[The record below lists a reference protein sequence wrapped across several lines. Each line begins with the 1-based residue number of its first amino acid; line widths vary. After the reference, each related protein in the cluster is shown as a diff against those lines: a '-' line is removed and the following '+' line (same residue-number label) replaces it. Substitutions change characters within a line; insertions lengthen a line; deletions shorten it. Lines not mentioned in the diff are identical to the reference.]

1 MERQI
6 TDTNVQTEKKL
17 TKTDL
22 NKCFLL
28 WHLLGEATLSYERLQ
43 TPGVLG
49 CLGPVLKRL
58 YGDDKEEFVNACQRH
73 MEFFNT
79 AGYYGGS
86 IIMGLVCSLEEERAN
101 GLPIEGEDISAIK
114 TGLMGPLAGV
124 FDDLRQGTAIPIV
137 ASIAIGMG
145 MDGNFFGPIF
155 YMIVTV
161 LYVMVP
167 CYWMFQTSYKK
178 GKEAVNGLFA
188 SGKLERFMTLATA
201 VGAITLGGLEATTVT
216 VTSSTV
222 LHLGSSD
229 MVLQE
234 TIFDAIFKGLLP
246 VGFVFLSYFLLQKKL
261 STSKI
266 ILILIAIAIVG
277 VLIGF
282 F

>member
-114 TGLMGPLAGV
+114 TGL
-124 FDDLRQGTAIPIV
+124 
-137 ASIAIGMG
+137 
-145 MDGNFFGPIF
+145 
-155 YMIVTV
+155 
-161 LYVMVP
+161 
-167 CYWMFQTSYKK
+167 
-178 GKEAVNGLFA
+178 FA
-188 SGKLERFMTLATA
+188 SGKLERFMTLAMA

>member
-1 MERQI
+1 MEEIRNEVKQEKRI
-6 TDTNVQTEKKL
+6 TNK
-17 TKTDL
+17 DL
-22 NKCFLL
+22 MKVWWRWVFFQ
-28 WHLLGEATLSYERLQ
+28 EASVSYERLQ
-43 TPGVLG
+43 APGFFYAIS
-49 CLGPVLKRL
+49 PVLVKL
-58 YGDDKEEFVNACQRH
+58 YGDNPEELTAACKRH
-73 MEFFNT
+73 MQFYNSEP
-79 AGYYGGS
+79 YC
-86 IIMGLVCSLEEERAN
+86 GLAIHGITLALEEERAN
-101 GLPIEGEDISAIK
+101 GAPISDEAITSLK

-124 FDDLRQGTAIPIV
+124 FDALRQGTAIPIV

-188 SGKLERFMTLATA
+188 SGKLERFMTLAMA

-266 ILILIAIAIVG
+266 ILSLIAIAIVG

>member
-86 IIMGLVCSLEEERAN
+86 IIMGWYAPLRRSVQTDCRLKAR
-101 GLPIEGEDISAIK
+101 IS
-114 TGLMGPLAGV
+114 V
-124 FDDLRQGTAIPIV
+124 Q
-137 ASIAIGMG
+137 
-145 MDGNFFGPIF
+145 
-155 YMIVTV
+155 
-161 LYVMVP
+161 
-167 CYWMFQTSYKK
+167 
-178 GKEAVNGLFA
+178 
-188 SGKLERFMTLATA
+188 
-201 VGAITLGGLEATTVT
+201 
-216 VTSSTV
+216 
-222 LHLGSSD
+222 
-229 MVLQE
+229 
-234 TIFDAIFKGLLP
+234 
-246 VGFVFLSYFLLQKKL
+246 
-261 STSKI
+261 SKPD
-266 ILILIAIAIVG
+266 
-277 VLIGF
+277 
-282 F
+282 

>member
-43 TPGVLG
+43 APGVLG

-58 YGDDKEEFVNACQRH
+58 YGDDKEEF
-73 MEFFNT
+73 
-79 AGYYGGS
+79 
-86 IIMGLVCSLEEERAN
+86 VCSLEEERAN

-124 FDDLRQGTAIPIV
+124 FDALRQGTAIPIV

-201 VGAITLGGLEATTVT
+201 VGAITLGGLAATTVT

>member
-43 TPGVLG
+43 APGVLG

-124 FDDLRQGTAIPIV
+124 FDALR
-137 ASIAIGMG
+137 
-145 MDGNFFGPIF
+145 
-155 YMIVTV
+155 
-161 LYVMVP
+161 
-167 CYWMFQTSYKK
+167 
-178 GKEAVNGLFA
+178 
-188 SGKLERFMTLATA
+188 
-201 VGAITLGGLEATTVT
+201 
-216 VTSSTV
+216 
-222 LHLGSSD
+222 
-229 MVLQE
+229 
-234 TIFDAIFKGLLP
+234 
-246 VGFVFLSYFLLQKKL
+246 
-261 STSKI
+261 
-266 ILILIAIAIVG
+266 
-277 VLIGF
+277 
-282 F
+282 

>member
-1 MERQI
+1 MHVSGTWNSLIQ
-6 TDTNVQTEKKL
+6 
-17 TKTDL
+17 
-22 NKCFLL
+22 
-28 WHLLGEATLSYERLQ
+28 
-43 TPGVLG
+43 PGIKAA
-49 CLGPVLKRL
+49 P
-58 YGDDKEEFVNACQRH
+58 
-73 MEFFNT
+73 
-79 AGYYGGS
+79 S
-86 IIMGLVCSLEEERAN
+86 SLEEERAN

-124 FDDLRQGTAIPIV
+124 FDALRQGTAIPIV

-188 SGKLERFMTLATA
+188 SGKLERFMTRAMA